1 MSPRQVLGSQLR
13 HRVTAGPP
21 TFPPWAP
28 APASINCTLPVTFPG
43 VAGAGSGRLRDGRG
57 PASAGVPGREPRSQA
72 VLRCVLGGT
81 SLEVAKASCRN
92 HSLSRNSRPS
102 TYRKFPLG
110 CTHLSFGHFGR
121 RVKEAGGCLLS
132 THPALGSKSFLGGSR
147 GGTSLTHH
155 PLGPSPRGGGHSPGF
170 SSAPLGCANRPQP
183 LGICF

>member
-43 VAGAGSGRLRDGRG
+43 VAGAGSGRLRGGRG

-102 TYRKFPLG
+102 TYRKFLLGWEIHPLVMG
-110 CTHLSFGHFGR
+110 GPGGWQSPEGPYGPAASQFPWW
-121 RVKEAGGCLLS
+121 EAG
-132 THPALGSKSFLGGSR
+132 ALEGLAGV
-147 GGTSLTHH
+147 GTCVCHVSLTLCVCTS
-155 PLGPSPRGGGHSPGF
+155 PFPSSTK
-170 SSAPLGCANRPQP
+170 
-183 LGICF
+183 